1 MLINNTIPLTFTF
14 SIDSYKTQCNLL
26 ELASLMLNTFLS
38 SHAFFALG
46 WLGFFGIIDAF
57 NLWLSRGW
65 RSSTWRISSSPS
77 STLGAPPSTTTL
89 APTKSGKQTNR
100 QREADTSP
108 TGSSHMAR
116 DALQHSLYRPETT
129 SPKGS
134 SQYRSREALNIAH
147 RKLSTSPSLSSVCPV
162 LLSTPLLATSTTW
175 RALSYPSS
183 SQTQAVAT

>member
-1 MLINNTIPLTFTF
+1 MLSVNPCQSYVEYIPDWSWT
-14 SIDSYKTQCNLL
+14 
-26 ELASLMLNTFLS
+26 LS
-38 SHAFFALG
+38 SWLARILWYHRCIQPLAFPG
-46 WLGFFGIIDAF
+46 VEEF
-57 NLWLSRGW
+57 NMKDNLVTFINSWG
-65 RSSTWRISSSPS
+65 TPVNNYPSPS
-77 STLGAPPSTTTL
+77 SVQ
-89 APTKSGKQTNR
+89 SGKQTHR
-100 QREADTSP
+100 PREADISP
-108 TGSSHMAR
+108 MGSSHMAR
-116 DALQHSLYRPETT
+116 VALQHSLYRPETT